1 MAGLFAVAGAV
12 AGAASK
18 GTLATKATIAAAS
31 VAGAASS
38 VKDVSDGIA
47 KSSYTFAPAP
57 LAQLN
62 TVKRV
67 SMTSIGGTAG
77 EKSATPRKNLAD
89 TAAAKFAQ
97 GADRVAGSF
106 RAIVESGRPTKQN
119 LQLALTDEASRRAA
133 EGDYPGELKTRTVRT
148 VVIDPLTNLEVKR
161 FSTALPWVTGFTDT
175 TETIGERSDTKRA
188 SGWLYGDNP
197 MTPANENPTGKTF
210 GEFLQELFS
219 NRNAVQKTPVE
230 IAAPKDQSRLAST
243 WGLPLLREYG
253 TPGQDGAGIEQSEL
267 VTLPRRRP
275 DPPAGVT
282 TVTLDDIV
290 PRRIAPQPM
299 PSRPAQLDT
308 GTVSRSAPTPMPGRP
323 SQLRD
328 RYPFPR
334 NKPAMI
340 AADDVTGIGG
350 PDFADFEAPAPLTV
364 ESMANSLWG
373 SRSASSQASPN
384 YVDDSGA
391 LVITVPGSRSPL
403 DIAGPSV
410 GAVTGSPL
418 LGNGEPQDNALVP
431 FDSGEGANLPMGGAA
446 TLPGPGLGRIDLLD
460 GEWWRGAGAGLLV
473 LLVVGAL
480 LVYGVRKTLN

>member
-1 MAGLFAVAGAV
+1 MAGLLAVASAA

-18 GTLATKATIAAAS
+18 GAIATKATVAAAS

-47 KSSYTFAPAP
+47 KSSYTFDPPP

-67 SMTSIGGTAG
+67 SMTSIGGAAG
-77 EKSATPRKNLAD
+77 EKSATPKKNLAN
-89 TAAAKFAQ
+89 AAASKFVQ

-119 LQLALTDEASRRAA
+119 LQLALTNEAERRRA
-133 EGDYPGELKTRTVRT
+133 EGDYPSELTTHTVRT
-148 VVIDPLTNLEVKR
+148 VKIDPLTNLEIKP
-161 FSTALPWVTGFTDT
+161 FSTGLPWADGFTDT
-175 TETIGERSDTKRA
+175 TPTIGDRA
-188 SGWLYGDNP
+188 GKTRDARGWLYGG
-197 MTPANENPTGKTF
+197 EGSSSKTF
-210 GEFLQELFS
+210 GEFLQGLLS
-219 NRNAVQKTPVE
+219 NQNNVQKAPVE
-230 IAAPKDQSRLAST
+230 IAAPKDQSRLKPT
-243 WGLPLLREYG
+243 WGLPLLTEYG
-253 TPGQDGAGIEQSEL
+253 TPGQGGAGIDESEL

-275 DPPAGVT
+275 DPPSGVT

-290 PRRIAPQPM
+290 PRRVAPQPM
-299 PSRPAQLDT
+299 PGRPAQLDT
-308 GTVSRSAPTPMPGRP
+308 GSVTRTAPQPMPGRP
-323 SQLRD
+323 AQLRD

-334 NKPAMI
+334 NKPAML

-364 ESMANSLWG
+364 ESMANNLWG
-373 SRSASSQASPN
+373 SRSGATQANPN

-410 GAVTGSPL
+410 GAVTGTPL
-418 LGNGEPQDNALVP
+418 LGSATPQDNALVP
-431 FDSGEGANLPMGGAA
+431 FDSGLGDSAPMGGAA
-446 TLPGPGLGRIDLLD
+446 SLPGPSLGRIDLLD